1 MKSVRWFITGALL
14 GLLSSAA
21 YAFQEQKGGAPT
33 GGTTD
38 GKAPA
43 AAVTPSEAR
52 TTTTSGPEIRI
63 PGLGRVGL
71 LPKFDLGLELLYGAT
86 ETDAKGPTDTSRG
99 PSSVEDE
106 NLRVRGTIKH
116 RW

>member
-1 MKSVRWFITGALL
+1 MRPLRWFMAGALL

-21 YAFQEQKGGAPT
+21 FAFQEQKGASPSPST
-33 GGTTD
+33 PAA
-38 GKAPA
+38 KAPA
-43 AAVTPSEAR
+43 APVSPTETVPTPS
-52 TTTTSGPEIRI
+52 SGPEIRI

-86 ETDAKGPTDTSRG
+86 ETEPKGVDAPRG
-99 PSSVEDE
+99 PASNEDE